1 MRGGKKWMRTSGG
14 KVSGLRRSNAQPHD
28 HLHHQAMIKCKPLP
42 PKEVLDYWFR
52 LEPETGRLFWKEKPC
67 RRIHAGAEAGN
78 CTNLVSG
85 KRWINKVP
93 GYSGSFYRY
102 RLVWKMVYGCDPS
115 DALDHWDKNTLN
127 DSPTNLLDG
136 GKSWN
141 GRNKT
146 VVAKSGYRGVVERK
160 NKKGSKWWVSLTE
173 MGKNVY
179 VGTFDTPE
187 EAAAAYEKARLA
199 RKPSQSA
206 TV

>member
-1 MRGGKKWMRTSGG
+1 
-14 KVSGLRRSNAQPHD
+14 
-28 HLHHQAMIKCKPLP
+28 
-42 PKEVLDYWFR
+42 
-52 LEPETGRLFWKEKPC
+52 
-67 RRIHAGAEAGN
+67 
-78 CTNLVSG
+78 
-85 KRWINKVP
+85 
-93 GYSGSFYRY
+93 
-102 RLVWKMVYGCDPS
+102 MVYGCDPS